1 MQMNRRLLLLGLGFV
16 LLPGLAR
23 AQGNLLDRA
32 RGAIDQLP
40 RPGAGGGGGGTLGNL
55 PVGEVASGLKE
66 ALRVGSDRVVKQV
79 SALGGFE
86 RDSAIR
92 IPLPG
97 PLQRARDLMSRV
109 GLSGMADDLQTRMN
123 AAAEKA
129 SAKAAPIFW
138 KSIEAMTLDD
148 AMAIYKGPQDAATRY
163 FEKQMSPPLTKE
175 FTPVVDDALK
185 DAGAV
190 QSFNAMMSRYSAL
203 PLAGEVRTNLT
214 EHTVEGG
221 LKGIFHYLARE
232 EASIRQNPAAR
243 TTDLLKKVFG

>member
-1 MQMNRRLLLLGLGFV
+1 MLIDRRLLLLTLGLLTMTGR
-16 LLPGLAR
+16 AR

-32 RGAIDQLP
+32 RGALDQLP
-40 RPGAGGGGGGTLGNL
+40 RTGGGSSSSAMGNL

-66 ALRVGSDRVVKQV
+66 ALRVGSGRVVKQV
-79 SALGGFE
+79 SSLGGFD
-86 RDSAIR
+86 RDAAIR

-109 GLSGMADDLQTRMN
+109 GLSGMADDLQARMN

-129 SAKAAPIFW
+129 SSKAEPIFW
-138 KSIEAMTLDD
+138 KSIESMTLDD
-148 AMAIYKGPQDAATRY
+148 ALAIYKGPADAATRY
-163 FEKQMSPPLTKE
+163 FERQMTPPLTKE
-175 FTPVVDDALK
+175 FTPVVDNALK

-190 QSFNAMMSRYSAL
+190 QSFDAMMSRYQAL

>member
-1 MQMNRRLLLLGLGFV
+1 MRPDRRLLLLGIGLV
-16 LLPGLAR
+16 LVPGLAR

-32 RGAIDQLP
+32 RGALDALP
-40 RPGAGGGGGGTLGNL
+40 RPPGGTSGGGGVGNL
-55 PVGEVASGLKE
+55 PVGEVANGLKE
-66 ALRVGSDRVVKQV
+66 ALRIGSDRVVKQV
-79 SALGGFE
+79 SATGGFD
-86 RDSAIR
+86 RDAAIR

-97 PLQRARDLMSRV
+97 PLQRVRDLLSRV
-109 GLSGMADDLQTRMN
+109 GMAGMADDLQTRMN

-129 SAKAAPIFW
+129 SAKATPIFW
-138 KSIEAMTLDD
+138 RAVESMTLDD
-148 AMAIYKGPQDAATRY
+148 AMGIYRGPPDAATRY
-163 FEKQMSPPLTKE
+163 FEKQMTPPLTGE

-190 QSFNAMMSRYSAL
+190 RSFDAMMDRYQAL